1 MSSNTLLII
10 ILTIIIVEFLLDL
23 AIEIINLNYK
33 TDKLPQKLQGIYDVE
48 KYAKSQQYQSEQT
61 RFGFITG
68 SFSIIISLLMMF
80 FGGFGVLN
88 SYLLQFTTQPILLA
102 LLFSGVLYFINDI
115 ITLPFQ
121 WYSVFVIEEKYG
133 FNKMDVKTF
142 IMDKLKGHV
151 LAIVLGTIIISALLF
166 TVDLLGNNFW
176 IAAWALMSFF
186 VIFINMFYTSLIVPI
201 FNKLTPLEDGSLKTA
216 ITKYCQ
222 KVDFSL
228 DNLFV
233 VDGSKRSAK
242 ANAYFSGL
250 GAKKKVVL
258 YDTLINDHSEDELV
272 AVLAHEVGHYKH
284 KHIIQSMII
293 AVVQMGIMLFVFS
306 LFAFNDNLS
315 QALGADKNYL
325 HLNLMAFGMLF
336 SPIST
341 FLGIFMM
348 MLSRK
353 NEYEAD
359 NFAKNTFESAPLISA
374 LKKLSANNLSNLTP
388 HPLHVFLH
396 YSHPTLLQRIENMEK

>member
-1 MSSNTLLII
+1 MTPNSLLII
-10 ILTIIIVEFLLDL
+10 ILTIIIVEFIVDTVV
-23 AIEIINLNYK
+23 EYINLK
-33 TDKLPQKLQGIYDVE
+33 HKSTQLPPQLQDIYEPE
-48 KYAKSQQYQSEQT
+48 KYATSQAYQSEQT

-68 SFSIIISLLMMF
+68 SLSFIVSIVLLVS
-80 FGGFGVLN
+80 GGFGALN
-88 SYLLQFTTQPILLA
+88 SFLLQFTTHPIALA
-102 LLFSGVLYFINDI
+102 LLFCAVLYFVNDI

-133 FNKMDVKTF
+133 FNKMDAKTF
-142 IMDKLKGHV
+142 VADKLKGHG
-151 LAIVLGTIIISALLF
+151 LAIVIGGVIISALLL
-166 TVDLLGNNFW
+166 TVSWLGTSFW
-176 IAAWALMSFF
+176 VAAWAFLS
-186 VIFINMFYTSLIVPI
+186 VTIIFINMFYTSLIVPL

-216 ITKYCQ
+216 ITTYCK
-222 KVDFSL
+222 KVDFSM

-258 YDTLINDHSEDELV
+258 YDTLIKDHTEEELV

-284 KHIIQSMII
+284 KHIIQSMLI
-293 AVVQMGIMLFVFS
+293 AVVQMGIMLFIFS

-315 QALGADKNYL
+315 QALGADKSYL

-341 FLGIFMM
+341 FLGIFMSI
-348 MLSRK
+348 LSRK
-353 NEYEAD
+353 NEYQAD
-359 NFAKNTFESAPLISA
+359 NFAKNTYSATPLITA

-388 HPLHVFLH
+388 HPLYVFLN
-396 YSHPTLLQRIENMEK
+396 YSHPTLLQRIKNMEK

>member
-1 MSSNTLLII
+1 MASNSLLAI
-10 ILTIIIVEFLLDL
+10 ILTIIIVEFLID
-23 AIEIINLNYK
+23 IVVEIINLKHKNIQLPP
-33 TDKLPQKLQGIYDVE
+33 KLEGIYDAQ
-48 KYAKSQQYQSEQT
+48 KYATSQQYQSEQT
-61 RFGFITG
+61 KFGFITNSL
-68 SFSIIISLLMMF
+68 SFIISILMIA
-80 FGGFGVLN
+80 FGGFGALN
-88 SYLLQFTTQPILLA
+88 TYITQFTTQPILLA
-102 LLFSGVLYFINDI
+102 LIFCGILYFINDF

-133 FNKMDVKTF
+133 FNKMDAKTF
-142 IMDKLKGHV
+142 ILDKLKGHA
-151 LAIVLGTIIISALLF
+151 LAILLGGIIITALLF
-166 TVDLLGNNFW
+166 TVSWLGRSFW
-176 IAAWALMSFF
+176 LAAWAFLSFF
-186 VIFINMFYTSLIVPI
+186 IVFINMFYTSLIVPI
-201 FNKLTPLEDGSLKTA
+201 FNKLTPLEEGNLKNA
-216 ITKYCQ
+216 ITDYCK

-258 YDTLINDHSEDELV
+258 YDTLIKDHSEQELV

-284 KHIIQSMII
+284 KHIVQSMVI

-315 QALGADKNYL
+315 QALGADKSYL

-341 FLGIFMM
+341 FLGIFMSI
-348 MLSRK
+348 LSRK

-359 NFAKNTFESAPLISA
+359 NFAKNTFSAEPLIAA
-374 LKKLSANNLSNLTP
+374 LKKLSSNNLSNLTP
-388 HPLHVFLH
+388 HPLYVFLH